1 MWEGADFKLKVRK
14 VDGYWNY
21 DKSEFSLILAPISED
36 DSELETLYNKQHSL
50 AELIA
55 PDQFKSYDD
64 LKTQLERALGL
75 GGVEVSTATAET
87 IADDNTS
94 GFTATAEAK
103 PWADT
108 PTPVSN
114 SEDSSDTTISYFE
127 KLAND
132 Q

>member
-1 MWEGADFKLKVRK
+1 MDTGTMI
-14 VDGYWNY
+14 NQ
-21 DKSEFSLILAPISED
+21 SSLILAPISED

-94 GFTATAEAK
+94 ASSATAK
-103 PWADT
+103 STPWADS

-114 SEDSSDTTISYFE
+114 SGDNSDTTMSYFD

>member
-1 MWEGADFKLKVRK
+1 MTTHRYDNKYKKIRK
-14 VDGYWNY
+14 P
-21 DKSEFSLILAPISED
+21 KIKD
-36 DSELETLYNKQHSL
+36 DSVLETLYNKQHSL